1 MLMQDEVVET
11 ENQNFEVSETS
22 IKDLSM
28 LGTHGKNLCYNL
40 DVHWMTQTCGDA
52 KNATRTYT
60 VHLTIF
66 FEGKYPRKLKNMLK
80 IRLNVTNS
88 VLYCSEKKKQRGNF
102 RGEGH
107 VAFCYTAGAVHCY
120 EQLFLIRVIIK
131 MYSNGAFTLFIILV
145 FY

>member
-1 MLMQDEVVET
+1 MVET

-52 KNATRTYT
+52 KNATRTYS

-66 FEGKYPRKLKNMLK
+66 FRREKDPRKLKNMLK

-88 VLYCSEKKKQRGNF
+88 VLYCSEKKSALEFSG
-102 RGEGH
+102 
-107 VAFCYTAGAVHCY
+107 
-120 EQLFLIRVIIK
+120 
-131 MYSNGAFTLFIILV
+131 
-145 FY
+145 